1 MAMSDPL
8 ADMLT
13 RIRNAGMAGHES
25 LEMPHSKIKAGMAAI
40 LKQEGYIDDFQVS
53 EDDKQGILKITLRY
67 DDRRQQ
73 AITGIKRC
81 SSPGRRIYVKH
92 DRIPKVMSGLGVAV
106 LSTSKGVMTD
116 KQAREQ
122 KIGGELLCQVW

>member
-13 RIRNAGMAGHES
+13 RIRNAGMAGHDS
-25 LEMPHSKIKAGMAAI
+25 LEMPNSKIKAGMAAI
-40 LKQEGYIDDFQVS
+40 LKQEGYINDFQVS
-53 EDDKQGILKITLRY
+53 EDGKQGLLKISLRY
-67 DDRRQQ
+67 DERRER
-73 AITGIKRC
+73 AITGIRRR
-81 SSPGRRIYVKH
+81 SSPGRRIYVKY

-122 KIGGELLCQVW
+122 KIGGELLCEVW

>member
-13 RIRNAGMAGHES
+13 RIRNAGMAGHDS
-25 LEMPHSKIKAGMAAI
+25 LEMPNSKIKAGMAAI
-40 LKQEGYIDDFQVS
+40 LKQEGFINDFQVS
-53 EDDKQGILKITLRY
+53 EDSKQGILKITLRY
-67 DDRRQQ
+67 DDRRERT
-73 AITGIKRC
+73 ITGIRRR
-81 SSPGRRIYVKH
+81 SSPGRRVYVKH

-122 KIGGELLCQVW
+122 KIGGELLCEVW